1 MSRSMLDEKLSI
13 LIRES
18 LDDIGNAQ
26 CVNASPDIIVRKNKF
41 KEDDLEKIFRETYSR
56 DISLESDDSGKMY
69 LYVRFK
75 NTSDEP
81 LTNFYIHLYRNHLG
95 LSNIPSD
102 WSRYEMKTEAG
113 TPAFIECLGAQK
125 IGATPAF
132 VYDKSSLGSHPNCF
146 VAVATR
152 ERNPDYSSINDYTKY
167 IQWVNKMN
175 VAARNICVIPTRSGI
190 YTQIVAAKNPDP
202 TRERRML
209 ILVSIE
215 KSTPSGINYGIR
227 QTAFGIEEKRTYIKN
242 ESATSS
248 IACAFYMQPGKSCE
262 FEIWFEAS
270 IKDSPNVKCKTEF
283 YILAEGDSDSILN
296 QYLVDLHTR
305 LAIPNGAENTFAI
318 SDCGHLLGC
327 CYFRGSECR

>member
-1 MSRSMLDEKLSI
+1 MSRSMLDENLSI

-18 LDDIGNAQ
+18 LDDTGNAQ
-26 CVNASPDIIVRKNKF
+26 CVSASPDIIVRKTKF
-41 KEDDLEKIFRETYSR
+41 KEDDLAKIFLETYSQ

-132 VYDKSSLGSHPNCF
+132 VYDKSSLGCYPNCF

-152 ERNPDYSSINDYTKY
+152 EKNPDYSSINDYTKY
-167 IQWVNKMN
+167 IQWVNKKN
-175 VAARNICVIPTRSGI
+175 VAARNICVIPVRSGI
-190 YTQIVAAKNPDP
+190 HTQIVTADNPDT

-215 KSTPSGINYGIR
+215 ENTPSGINYGIR
-227 QTAFGIEEKRTYIKN
+227 QTAFGIEETRTYIKN
-242 ESATSS
+242 DSATGS
-248 IACAFYMQPGKSCE
+248 IACVFHMKSGGHSE
-262 FEIWFEAS
+262 FEIWFEAGRR
-270 IKDSPNVKCKTEF
+270 DSSYVKYKTEF
-283 YILAEGDSDSILN
+283 FILDEGDSDSILN
-296 QYLVDLHTR
+296 QYLVDLHIG
-305 LAIPNGAENTFAI
+305 LAIPNGTENTSLI